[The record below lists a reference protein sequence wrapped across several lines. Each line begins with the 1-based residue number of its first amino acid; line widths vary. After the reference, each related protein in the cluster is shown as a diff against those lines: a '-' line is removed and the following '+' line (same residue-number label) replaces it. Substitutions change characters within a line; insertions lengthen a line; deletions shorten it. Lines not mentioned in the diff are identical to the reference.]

1 MATRISGLT
10 LAIALLLS
18 AAPGFA
24 AENPFASASARFQVA
39 AEDGGKCGGKSDGG
53 PKCGGMKAEEAKCGG
68 QKAPAKVKKDA
79 PAGKKVQEEGKCGGG
94 KCGMKQP
101 AEGKCGK

>member
-1 MATRISGLT
+1 MAMRISGLT
-10 LAIALLLS
+10 LAIALLMS

-39 AEDGGKCGGKSDGG
+39 AEDAGTSMGGR
-53 PKCGGMKAEEAKCGG
+53 KCGGMKAEEAKCGG

-79 PAGKKVQEEGKCGGG
+79 AAGKKVREEGKCGGG

>member
-1 MATRISGLT
+1 MATRNSVLT
-10 LAIALLLS
+10 LACAILFT

-24 AENPFASASARFQVA
+24 AENPFASPATRYLVA
-39 AEDGGKCGGKSDGG
+39 ADEAGKCGGKSAEGA
-53 PKCGGMKAEEAKCGG
+53 KCGGMKAEDAKCSGK
-68 QKAPAKVKKDA
+68 KAPAKADKKKGD
-79 PAGKKVQEEGKCGGG
+79 GKCGAG